1 MPLKK
6 TLLLLTISL
15 VTFLTAC
22 NSGSTEEKIHGHL
35 EEAVTIEADFE
46 KHQNEITDLEKKE
59 QELYSEIID
68 LSSEEFDEIR
78 QASQEATEII
88 DERTDKIELE
98 KESIEASQDEFEKTD
113 QLIDKLEDEKAQDK
127 GKEMYDVMMER
138 YKSYENLYEAYT
150 KSLKLEKELY
160 TMLQKEDVEQE
171 DLTN

>member
-1 MPLKK
+1 MKEEQRAMPFKK

-35 EEAVTIEADFE
+35 EEAVTIEDDFE

-68 LSSEEFDEIR
+68 LSSEEFDEIK

-127 GKEMYDVMMER
+127 GKDR
-138 YKSYENLYEAYT
+138 KSTRLNSSHVAISYAVFCLKKKKNT
-150 KSLKLEKELY
+150 KIRRNRNQQL
-160 TMLQKEDVEQE
+160 
-171 DLTN
+171 